1 MVDHSV
7 ARIHW
12 IGDAPSPE
20 IVAKVRENISKELED
35 LSVPAKLIYHHLAL
49 TRDYE
54 GPAVVLS
61 GNAEISGFDA
71 EYFET
76 FKPVTFDYE
85 DFNPEARKI
94 IEAAQ
99 NDKDNNE

>member
-35 LSVPAKLIYHHLAL
+35 LSVPAKLIYHHPAL

-85 DFNPEARKI
+85 DLNPEARKI

>member
-35 LSVPAKLIYHHLAL
+35 LFRPN
-49 TRDYE
+49 
-54 GPAVVLS
+54 LS
-61 GNAEISGFDA
+61 TIIS
-71 EYFET
+71 
-76 FKPVTFDYE
+76 
-85 DFNPEARKI
+85 R
-94 IEAAQ
+94 
-99 NDKDNNE
+99 